1 MQTEIDIDESA
12 CMRSHSH
19 FWVKTACFPVLRFLR
34 IYTPASQAREFDAIH
49 TSELDRS
56 EIDLSPKRSEC
67 ERSNA
72 NWDWSKDRSKRAWTL
87 SQSERRSIWDR
98 PQFALRK
105 CSHSFRSILDRT
117 QFAFERSHS
126 DRFGLRSISDRS
138 NSLVWT
144 APKEP
149 TRIDLR
155 GCLHGHGWKLSL
167 VEGLPYPGSR
177 CEPTLHSFY
186 FTLTASVYIW
196 HISHLSRVVGSSRG
210 WDNFFSCKYF
220 WLDCPRQLRE
230 NALTWLNRSYNSM
243 NGFLDLEDK
252 TFIHSS
258 SLCIY
263 SSVFQVDTAF

>member
-138 NSLVWT
+138 NSLVWM
-144 APKEP
+144 APSSHKIVMQSQ
-149 TRIDLR
+149 TVAGSLR
-155 GCLHGHGWKLSL
+155 SLRVYVNKIGDDCLPIL
-167 VEGLPYPGSR
+167 
-177 CEPTLHSFY
+177 CELA
-186 FTLTASVYIW
+186 FTEV
-196 HISHLSRVVGSSRG
+196 
-210 WDNFFSCKYF
+210 
-220 WLDCPRQLRE
+220 
-230 NALTWLNRSYNSM
+230 
-243 NGFLDLEDK
+243 
-252 TFIHSS
+252 
-258 SLCIY
+258 
-263 SSVFQVDTAF
+263 

>member
-1 MQTEIDIDESA
+1 M
-12 CMRSHSH
+12 
-19 FWVKTACFPVLRFLR
+19 
-34 IYTPASQAREFDAIH
+34 
-49 TSELDRS
+49 
-56 EIDLSPKRSEC
+56 
-67 ERSNA
+67 
-72 NWDWSKDRSKRAWTL
+72 
-87 SQSERRSIWDR
+87 
-98 PQFALRK
+98 
-105 CSHSFRSILDRT
+105 
-117 QFAFERSHS
+117 
-126 DRFGLRSISDRS
+126 
-138 NSLVWT
+138 WT

-177 CEPTLHSFY
+177 CEPTLHSFYFTLTASVYAWMKVVAGRRVTLYPRATLGEPKLHSFY